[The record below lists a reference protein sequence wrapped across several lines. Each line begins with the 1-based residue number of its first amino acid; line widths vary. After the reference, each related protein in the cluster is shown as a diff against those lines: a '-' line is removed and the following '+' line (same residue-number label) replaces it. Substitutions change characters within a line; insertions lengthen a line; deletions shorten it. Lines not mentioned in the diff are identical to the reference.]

1 MTDRDSYVISETED
15 LRKYAEIKRFQSQ
28 SQHSVL
34 FLMKTFRFLGL
45 IIALFALDVSSYGA
59 QMLRNLSFR
68 STIATGDNAPTAGFV
83 IRALP
88 GTRFG
93 AKKTLLIRAV
103 GPSLGQAPFNIQNA
117 ATNPRLE
124 LYTGTRLV
132 VSNEGWDSSAQSQLA
147 ARNVGAFPLLLNSKD
162 AVIFVD
168 LEEGAHTARVT
179 GAGNGIVLIEVY
191 DVSRDADN
199 IEIVN
204 MSARALVTGNGAQ
217 AGTIGLVVDG
227 TGPRQILARVS
238 GPELAAF
245 GITNGLPDPGLTV
258 FNGQGTVVG
267 SNSDWGG
274 SSTMTTTFAQNG
286 AFPWPANSK
295 GAAIIFPTTGLGT
308 VSYTIRGGQDNAS
321 GIVVIEM
328 YRL

>member
-1 MTDRDSYVISETED
+1 
-15 LRKYAEIKRFQSQ
+15 
-28 SQHSVL
+28 
-34 FLMKTFRFLGL
+34 MKTFRILGL
-45 IIALFALDVSSYGA
+45 VTALFVLSLPVHSA

-83 IRALP
+83 IKALP

-103 GPSLGQAPFNIQNA
+103 GPSLGQAPFNVQNA

-124 LYTGTRLV
+124 LYTGSKLV
-132 VSNEGWDSSAQSQLA
+132 VANEGWDSSAQSQLA

-179 GAGNGIVLIEVY
+179 GTGNGIVLIEVY
-191 DVSRDADN
+191 DVSGDTDN
-199 IEIVN
+199 IEILN
-204 MSARALVTGNGAQ
+204 MSARAFVTGNGAQ

-238 GPELAAF
+238 GPELSAF

-258 FNGQGTVVG
+258 FNAQGTVVG
-267 SNSDWGG
+267 SNSDWGN
-274 SSTMTTTFAQNG
+274 SSGLNASSFAQVG

-295 GAAIIFPTTGLGT
+295 GAAIIFPTTGTGT

-321 GIVVIEM
+321 GVVVIEM